1 MADATWTAE
10 AHEQY
15 WWSIVLPDG
24 TPRPAYLALK
34 GNAQI
39 AMFWILVLSY
49 WIHLLSTVV
58 WFGSLVLMGLAAWPA
73 RQKGV
78 VADNSWLTLQKRL
91 TPWANVSLILLLIT
105 GFVQM
110 TNDAN
115 YSGFLS
121 HRQRVGLGDVGQARS
136 LWVAGGCHRLFA
148 VWPVSGDGPAGAA
161 GRKTAES
168 GPNRT
173 V

>member
-1 MADATWTAE
+1 
-10 AHEQY
+10 
-15 WWSIVLPDG
+15 
-24 TPRPAYLALK
+24 
-34 GNAQI
+34 
-39 AMFWILVLSY
+39 MFWILVLSY

-78 VADNSWLTLQKRL
+78 VANNSWLTLQKRL

-115 YSGFLS
+115 YSGFLAIDS
-121 HRQRVGLGDVGQARS
+121 IWAWAMLVKHVAFGLLTAVTVYLQFGLYPAMDRLALLAEKRPNLAQTEQSKLDQREKQMLGLNLACAA
-136 LWVAGGCHRLFA
+136 LILFCTAVATA
-148 VWPVSGDGPAGAA
+148 V
-161 GRKTAES
+161 
-168 GPNRT
+168 
-173 V
+173 